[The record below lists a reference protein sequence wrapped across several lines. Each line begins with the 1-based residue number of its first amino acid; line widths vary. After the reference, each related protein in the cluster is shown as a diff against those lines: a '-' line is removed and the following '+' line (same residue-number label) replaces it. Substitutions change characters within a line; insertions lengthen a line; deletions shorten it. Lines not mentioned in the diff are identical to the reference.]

1 MEIKIALAGNPN
13 CGKTTLFN
21 ALTGSNQFV
30 GNWPGVTVE
39 KKEGKLKKH
48 KDVTIMDLPGI
59 YSLSPYTLEEVV
71 ARNFLI
77 QEKPDAILNIV
88 DGSNLERNLYLT
100 THLVG
105 ERPDAILNII
115 DGTNLERN
123 LYLTTQLTELGIP
136 VVVAINMID
145 LVKKNGD
152 SINIDELSRQLG
164 CKVVEISA
172 LKGTG
177 IMEAAEAAIKA
188 AGSTKTIPMHSF
200 NGVVEHAI
208 AHIEEAAVHNM
219 PEEQQRWYAIKI
231 FERDDKVLAKLDIP
245 QNVINHIEKDIQAA
259 EKELDDDA
267 ESIITNE
274 RYIYIASIIKS
285 CYKKK
290 NKGKLTTSDKIDKV
304 VTNRW
309 LGLPIFAVIMFLV
322 YYISMQTVGTA
333 ATDWANDGLF
343 GDGWHLFG
351 IGSSQAA
358 EAEETYGDSDAII
371 EAFNA
376 QYGNDDIAEAV
387 DLESENYSEDAAKAA
402 LAELVNLTPSDASV
416 TYSVQDEETLEIT
429 ETPDTKKSD
438 LEKAV
443 SNYLNTDY
451 KEGYGAPDAS
461 TYGIWVPGIPVLIG
475 NGLDAINCADW
486 LNGLILD
493 GIVAGVGAVL
503 GFVPQMLVLFILL
516 AFLES
521 CGYMARI
528 AFVLDRIFR
537 KFGLSGKSFIP
548 MLVGTGC
555 GVPGIMASRTIE
567 NERDRRMTIMTTT
580 FIPCGAKQPFIAM
593 IAGAIFGG
601 SPWIATS
608 AYFIG
613 MAAIVVSGI
622 MLKKTKMFSG
632 DPAPFVMELP
642 AYHLPTVGNLLRSMW
657 ERGWSF
663 IKKAGTIILL
673 STIFVW
679 FTTYFGFV
687 DGSFRMLGEDEIGN
701 SILAAIGNGLAWI
714 FAPLGW
720 GNWQAT
726 VASITGLVAKE
737 NIVGTMGILYPG
749 GWTEIGAAFT
759 GLSGFSFLLF
769 NLLCAPCFAAMG
781 AIKREMN
788 NIKWF
793 WFAIGYQCVFAYVIA
808 FMVFQFG
815 SIFAG
820 GLNVIGL
827 IFAVA
832 VLAFM
837 IYMLVRPYKEA
848 TTLKVKPAKK

>member
-71 ARNFLI
+71 ARN
-77 QEKPDAILNIV
+77 
-88 DGSNLERNLYLT
+88 Y
-100 THLVG
+100 LVG

-188 AGSTKTIPMHSF
+188 ADSTKTIPMHSF

-245 QNVINHIEKDIQAA
+245 QNVIDHIEKDIQAA

-451 KEGYGAPDAS
+451 KEGYGAPDVA

-673 STIFVW
+673 STILVW

-687 DGSFRMLGEDEIGN
+687 DGTFRMLGEDEIGN

-793 WFAIGYQCVFAYVIA
+793 WFAVGYQCVFAYVIA

-832 VLAFM
+832 VFAFM